1 MISVFPRV
9 EISGNYPYM
18 QTGETR
24 PACLSCLRVL
34 RYLHEAAHVRTLRPD
49 GRHWVRYTSC
59 GRLHFRQS
67 YNMYIVASFI
77 RNLQEEKF
85 DIFLGEDETLH
96 VHLCIRM
103 LQYVLRLSLF

>member
-49 GRHWVRYTSC
+49 GRH
-59 GRLHFRQS
+59 
-67 YNMYIVASFI
+67 SFVI
-77 RNLQEEKF
+77 
-85 DIFLGEDETLH
+85 LH
-96 VHLCIRM
+96 VVNPTISVSHITIAL
-103 LQYVLRLSLF
+103 YYE